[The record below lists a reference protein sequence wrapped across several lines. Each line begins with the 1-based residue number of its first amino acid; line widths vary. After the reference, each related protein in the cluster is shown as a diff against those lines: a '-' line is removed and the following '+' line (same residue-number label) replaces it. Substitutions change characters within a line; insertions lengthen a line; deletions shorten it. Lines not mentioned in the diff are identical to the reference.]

1 MIYPMNNTMTKS
13 LAALAWV
20 MLFANVF
27 LPTGVA
33 FAEEGAPIVSEQVKS
48 QEAEKT
54 SNEQW
59 EVSQTQTEATL
70 QAENP
75 AQQGGGETVSSHTS
89 VSSQAQQENQEKKAE
104 VDSVQTKVLDQ
115 IAEELPNQEISAEM
129 IAKWGMNVEESS
141 SSSTLVNYYSVY
153 DDELIPLLMKENWTV
168 DYKVTQGQYPDT
180 VQWYLKEKS
189 QVVDFW
195 WEKVIFNKWG
205 YPLFEKKDSIYRKAL
220 KNPRSVKDIP
230 SSLSYDLEAS
240 LKGEWTSLDSFV
252 KYAQVK
258 NVKNQLVWYFLLTP
272 QELPDFVYAPVA
284 GEAKIGNQ
292 GFLTLQDAIDSAN
305 DGDTIVLTNDIN
317 LNTVISLSKNL
328 TIDLNGK
335 TITNNVPQWMMTVS
349 SPVKL
354 TLKGGKVIAPTANTN
369 FWWFINVLDSAIG
382 SEIVID
388 GGEYKGNT
396 DDGSFFRFRWNDSES
411 KTKVELNNL
420 VAETNH
426 RFVGTDN
433 GHSIALKVNGGNYT
447 LKEHNNTAGFFLMGA
462 RDAESVFTD
471 VTINS
476 EYRQPISVTRQK
488 AVLKNCNITVENK
501 SNSYSYL
508 SSAVSVN
515 ANGQVI
521 VEWGNYISKGY
532 WLYVFNSGG
541 KIVVKWGVVK
551 GETKAIQLD
560 LSLDPSKGEINS
572 EVVVEDAQV
581 EWDVLLNYWNG
592 AGVIKLTIK
601 WGDFQGKLE
610 KGASNKTQIAISG
623 GTFPKDVAEYAVDA
637 KCSIKNADS
646 KYEVKDCPVAT
657 KFYGSSNVN
666 YVPVALDGETIKLNE
681 THALIRKVTGM
692 SPEMTTVHDKILEF
706 TDTTNLLEI
715 KEVAGEK
722 LLFVNVAEDW
732 KNQTKVFRAK
742 NDGIF
747 WAEVFKSAGALT
759 TTDSITPDL
768 DHAIVPSWVNKNHSI
783 KAYHEITKDGK
794 VIGYTL
800 QTAKPDYWRFYA
812 PKKYTITFDS
822 NGGSKVEKIT
832 QGYGTAVTAPAN
844 PTRSCHRFKWWSSD
858 IPATM
863 PAENTTL
870 KAQWSSNTCGGGGWG
885 GSSSSVSSSSVTTWT
900 TSSVNTWANQ
910 PVKPKVEV
918 RNYSWDA
925 LPSLCSAEG
934 SSFSEEQNHAYLWA
948 CGKDIT
954 TIRAISG
961 ARLDQPLTRAE
972 LAKMMSVYV
981 TKVLGKQPVLTGVA
995 QYPDVDSK
1003 MGDLADYIQLAYQL
1017 QIMGIHHDGT
1027 ALSHFEPNKF
1037 VTRAEFATVF
1047 SRVLYGAKYNQDG
1060 KDWANGHLNAL
1071 KEAGILKNITPNML
1085 ELRGRVLLMLQR
1097 STVAK

>member
-1 MIYPMNNTMTKS
+1 MIYPMNNTMTKR

-20 MLFANVF
+20 MLLANVF

-33 FAEEGAPIVSEQVKS
+33 FAEEGVPIVSEQVKS
-48 QEAEKT
+48 QETEKV

-59 EVSQTQTEATL
+59 EVSQTQSETTL

-75 AQQGGGETVSSHTS
+75 AQQGGGETVSSDTS
-89 VSSQAQQENQEKKAE
+89 ASSQAQQENQEKKAE
-104 VDSVQTKVLDQ
+104 VDSVQTKALDQ
-115 IAEELPNQEISAEM
+115 IAEELPNQEIPAEM

-153 DDELIPLLMKENWTV
+153 DDGLIPLLMKEDWTV
-168 DYKVTQGQYPDT
+168 DYKATQNKYPDT
-180 VQWYLKEKS
+180 VKWYLNEKS

-205 YPLFEKKDSIYRKAL
+205 YPLFEKKDSIYREAL
-220 KNPRSVKDIP
+220 KVIKPGSP
-230 SSLSYDLEAS
+230 SLEYDLDAS
-240 LKGEWTSLDSFV
+240 LKGEWTNVSGPFAR
-252 KYAQVK
+252 YAEVK
-258 NVKNQLVWYFLLTP
+258 NGGKIAWYFLIA
-272 QELPDFVYAPVA
+272 DDYVYAPVA

-305 DGDTIVLTNDIN
+305 DGDTIVLTKDIN
-317 LNTVISLSKNL
+317 LNTAISLSKNL

-335 TITNNVPQWMMTVS
+335 TITNNVPKWMMTVS

-354 TLKGGKVIAPTANTN
+354 TLKGGKVITPTANTN

-433 GHSIALKVNGGNYT
+433 GHSIALKVNGGTYT
-447 LKEHNNTAGFFLMGA
+447 LKNDNDNPGFLLDGSK
-462 RDAESVFTD
+462 DALAVFTD

-476 EYRQPISVTRQK
+476 EYRQPVSISNQKAEFYNSTISV
-488 AVLKNCNITVENK
+488 ENV
-501 SNSYSYL
+501 NSKKWL
-508 SSAVSVN
+508 SSAISVDGD
-515 ANGQVI
+515 GQVT

-532 WLYVFNSGG
+532 GLYVFNSGG
-541 KIVVKWGVVK
+541 KIIVKK
-551 GETKAIQLD
+551 GTIKWEEKAIQID
-560 LSLDPSKGEINS
+560 SSGFEKYPSWVSKS
-572 EVVVEDAQV
+572 EVVIEDWSLAGGV
-581 EWDVLLNYWNG
+581 KLSYDSGEWY
-592 AGVIKLTIK
+592 AKLAIFG
-601 WGDFQGKLE
+601 GDFNGSLE
-610 KGASNKTQIAISG
+610 KNGKNSEIAISG
-623 GTFPKDVAEYAVDA
+623 GTFSEDVVKYTVDA

-646 KYEVKDCPVAT
+646 KYEVKDCPAAT
-657 KFYGSSNVN
+657 NFYTSNGN
-666 YVPVALDGETIKLNE
+666 AIPVVLEGANIKLEETRAVLRKLVLANPAFSTNE
-681 THALIRKVTGM
+681 LIGAVLVLPSLKNV
-692 SPEMTTVHDKILEF
+692 V
-706 TDTTNLLEI
+706 EI
-715 KEVAGEK
+715 KEVEGEK
-722 LLFVNVAEDW
+722 LLFVNNAKE
-732 KNQTKVFRAK
+732 KTTQVFREK
-742 NDGIF
+742 TDGIF
-747 WAEVFKSAGALT
+747 GANAFKNNTETEGKSA
-759 TTDSITPDL
+759 DISFDL
-768 DHAIVPSWVNKNHSI
+768 KNAIAPSWVDKNEAI
-783 KAYHEITKDGK
+783 KSYNVVMTGGKEIW
-794 VIGYTL
+794 YTL
-800 QTAKPDYWRFYA
+800 HTKEKFGRFYA
-812 PKKYTITFDS
+812 PKNYTITFDS

-863 PAENTTL
+863 PAENITL
-870 KAQWSSNTCGGGGWG
+870 KAQWSYTCGGGGWG
-885 GSSSSVSSSSVTTWT
+885 GSSLSVSSSSATTWT
-900 TSSVNTWANQ
+900 TSSVNTWVNQ

-1060 KDWANGHLNAL
+1060 KDWAKGHLNAL
-1071 KEAGILKNITPNML
+1071 KEVGILKNITPNML

>member
-1 MIYPMNNTMTKS
+1 M
-13 LAALAWV
+13 
-20 MLFANVF
+20 
-27 LPTGVA
+27 
-33 FAEEGAPIVSEQVKS
+33 
-48 QEAEKT
+48 
-54 SNEQW
+54 
-59 EVSQTQTEATL
+59 
-70 QAENP
+70 
-75 AQQGGGETVSSHTS
+75 
-89 VSSQAQQENQEKKAE
+89 
-104 VDSVQTKVLDQ
+104 
-115 IAEELPNQEISAEM
+115 
-129 IAKWGMNVEESS
+129 
-141 SSSTLVNYYSVY
+141 
-153 DDELIPLLMKENWTV
+153 
-168 DYKVTQGQYPDT
+168 
-180 VQWYLKEKS
+180 
-189 QVVDFW
+189 
-195 WEKVIFNKWG
+195 
-205 YPLFEKKDSIYRKAL
+205 
-220 KNPRSVKDIP
+220 
-230 SSLSYDLEAS
+230 
-240 LKGEWTSLDSFV
+240 
-252 KYAQVK
+252 
-258 NVKNQLVWYFLLTP
+258 
-272 QELPDFVYAPVA
+272 
-284 GEAKIGNQ
+284 
-292 GFLTLQDAIDSAN
+292 
-305 DGDTIVLTNDIN
+305 
-317 LNTVISLSKNL
+317 
-328 TIDLNGK
+328 
-335 TITNNVPQWMMTVS
+335 
-349 SPVKL
+349 
-354 TLKGGKVIAPTANTN
+354 
-369 FWWFINVLDSAIG
+369 
-382 SEIVID
+382 
-388 GGEYKGNT
+388 
-396 DDGSFFRFRWNDSES
+396 
-411 KTKVELNNL
+411 
-420 VAETNH
+420 
-426 RFVGTDN
+426 
-433 GHSIALKVNGGNYT
+433 
-447 LKEHNNTAGFFLMGA
+447 
-462 RDAESVFTD
+462 
-471 VTINS
+471 
-476 EYRQPISVTRQK
+476 
-488 AVLKNCNITVENK
+488 
-501 SNSYSYL
+501 
-508 SSAVSVN
+508 
-515 ANGQVI
+515 
-521 VEWGNYISKGY
+521 
-532 WLYVFNSGG
+532 
-541 KIVVKWGVVK
+541 
-551 GETKAIQLD
+551 
-560 LSLDPSKGEINS
+560 SLDPSKGEINS

-592 AGVIKLTIK
+592 AGVTKLTIK

-610 KGASNKTQIAISG
+610 KGTSNKTQIAISG

-646 KYEVKDCPVAT
+646 KYEVKDCPAET

-800 QTAKPDYWRFYA
+800 QTAKPDYGRFYA
-812 PKKYTITFDS
+812 PKNYTITFDS
-822 NGGSKVEKIT
+822 NGGSKVEKIVQT
-832 QGYGTAVTAPAN
+832 YGSVVTAPAN
-844 PTRSCHRFKWWSSD
+844 PTRSCHRFRWWSSD

-863 PAENTTL
+863 PAENIAL
-870 KAQWSSNTCGGGGWG
+870 KAQWSYTCGGGGWG

-900 TSSVNTWANQ
+900 TSSVNTGAKL

-1027 ALSHFEPNKF
+1027 ALSYFEPNKF